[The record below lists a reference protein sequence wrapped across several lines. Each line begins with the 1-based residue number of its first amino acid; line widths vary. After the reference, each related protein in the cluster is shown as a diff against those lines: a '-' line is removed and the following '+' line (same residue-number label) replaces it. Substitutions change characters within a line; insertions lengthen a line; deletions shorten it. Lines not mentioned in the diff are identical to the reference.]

1 MSHAGPPRAMA
12 PLRWPC
18 DAELSLPGSKSEASR
33 MLVAAALSGR
43 TITVTGATPCDDV
56 RHLVA
61 GLAALGF
68 QARFTDEARGN
79 VRVGPRIASPP
90 AAAEIFCG
98 NAGTALRF
106 LVSVAAITPGRWTI
120 TGDTAM
126 LRRPV
131 RPLVLAWR
139 QLGVDISDSDGCPP
153 VRVHGGGSTGNRVQL
168 DPTASSQFVSSLLL
182 AGARLPAGLDIEFL
196 GRPASIEY
204 AQLTCAML
212 QQLGIEATLRAN
224 GASVRPGKD
233 SMVDEL
239 CVGGDW
245 SAMGIWTC
253 LDFLSRSVVRATNLR
268 HGSGQ
273 PDEQLAH
280 VLAPLCSDGERTVDV
295 SAVPDQ
301 FLNLAIVAA
310 LRTGTTRLV
319 GAANLRHKECD
330 RIAVMAR
337 ELTRAAVAVQE
348 LPDGLVV
355 HGQGRVSP
363 AVVDPQ
369 RDHRVAM
376 AWALLGLLVPGVTV
390 ADPGCV
396 AKSYPM
402 FWQHVD
408 AVQRS
413 PRCVAVVGM
422 RGAGKS
428 TFASALAKLTGL
440 EWIDTDSLFEAR
452 QGPIAAFVAR
462 HGWPAFRDHE
472 AQLVAASIAPG
483 RIVSTGGGAIEHEP
497 TRELLRTRALA
508 VWLDGPAELLRAR
521 LLVDA
526 KVRPSVTGAAPAV
539 EVGELLARRAPLYA
553 EVAAV
558 QLDAAATTQVQVEQA
573 LARLGAR
580 AHVFAAAQ

>member
-1 MSHAGPPRAMA
+1 
-12 PLRWPC
+12 
-18 DAELSLPGSKSEASR
+18 
-33 MLVAAALSGR
+33 MLVAAATSGR
-43 TITVTGATPCDDV
+43 AITVIGATPCDDV

-68 QARFTDEARGN
+68 EARYTDEARGN
-79 VRVGPRIASPP
+79 VRVGPRAANPP
-90 AAAEIFCG
+90 ATAEIFCG
-98 NAGTALRF
+98 NAGAALRF
-106 LVSVAAITPGRWTI
+106 LVSVAAITQGHWTI
-120 TGDTAM
+120 TGDAAM

-153 VRVHGGGSTGNRVQL
+153 VRVRGGGSAGDRVLL
-168 DPTASSQFVSSLLL
+168 DATASSQFVSSLLL
-182 AGARLPAGLDIEFL
+182 AGSGLPAGLDIEFV

-204 AQLTCAML
+204 AQLTCSVL
-212 QQLGIEATLRAN
+212 QQLGIEATLRSD
-224 GASVRPGKD
+224 GASVRRGKG
-233 SMVDEL
+233 SSVGEL
-239 CVGGDW
+239 CVGSDW
-245 SAMGIWTC
+245 SAMGVWTC
-253 LDFLSRSVVRATNLR
+253 LHFLSGSLVRATNLR
-268 HGSGQ
+268 RGSGQ
-273 PDEQLAH
+273 PDEQLAR
-280 VLAPLCSDGERTVDV
+280 VLAPLRGDGERSVDV
-295 SAVPDQ
+295 SAMPDQ

-310 LRTGTTRLV
+310 LRTGTTRLA
-319 GAANLRHKECD
+319 GASNLRHKECD

-337 ELTRAAVAVQE
+337 ELTRAKVAVQE

-363 AVVDPQ
+363 AAVDPQ
-369 RDHRVAM
+369 GDHRVAM
-376 AWALLGLLVPGVTV
+376 AWALLGLLVPGITV
-390 ADPGCV
+390 SDPDCV

-402 FWQHVD
+402 FWQHLD

-422 RGAGKS
+422 RGSGKS
-428 TFASALAKLTGL
+428 TFASALAKRTGL
-440 EWIDTDSLFEAR
+440 DWIDTDSLFEAGH
-452 QGPIAAFVAR
+452 GPIAAFVAR

-497 TRELLRTRALA
+497 TRALLRARALT
-508 VWLDGPAELLRAR
+508 VWLDGPADLLRAR
-521 LLVDA
+521 LFADG

-539 EVGELLARRAPLYA
+539 EVDELLTRRHPLYA
-553 EVAAV
+553 EVAEV
-558 QLDAAATTQVQVEQA
+558 RLDAAATTQVQVEQA